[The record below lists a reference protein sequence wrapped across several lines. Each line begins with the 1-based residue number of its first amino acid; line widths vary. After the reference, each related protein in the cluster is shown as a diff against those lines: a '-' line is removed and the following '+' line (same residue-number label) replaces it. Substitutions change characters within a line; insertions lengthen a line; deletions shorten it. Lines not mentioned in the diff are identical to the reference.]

1 MGKKRTSIKCKAC
14 GAIVAWSIPT
24 GIYDHGI
31 PRVEIKKRDNYA
43 EKWHGFCLVPLCS
56 KCAKG

>member
-1 MGKKRTSIKCKAC
+1 MGKKRTAIRCKTC

-31 PRVEIKKRDNYA
+31 PRVEIKKRDNYV
-43 EKWHGFCLVPLCS
+43 ETWRGFEHINLCTE
-56 KCAKG
+56 CAKR